1 MTMTI
6 LALVGWVLFLLLA
19 FILRSVMQYLST
31 GKTGF
36 VGVLGRPFSAAW
48 WGGFLFVIATIGC
61 PIGCAL
67 DLLGLLSRCP
77 GLLTPCWQCVAFGLY
92 GIGLL
97 GTLWAQVTMGAS
109 WRIGVDPSAKTQLVT
124 HGPFAYV
131 RNPIFTC
138 MMVLALGLAIL
149 VPNWVSWLSVLALL
163 TGLELQVRIVEE
175 PYLLRTHSDSYRRYA
190 QATGR
195 FVPGLGRL
203 PSFADS
209 QRLGSA

>member
-1 MTMTI
+1 MTI
-6 LALVGWVLFLLLA
+6 LALVGWLVFLLLA
-19 FILRSVMQYLST
+19 FVLRSVMQYLST

-36 VGVLGRPFSAAW
+36 VGVRGQPLSAEW
-48 WGGFLFVIATIGC
+48 WGGLLFVVATMGSPIACG
-61 PIGCAL
+61 L
-67 DLLGLLSRCP
+67 DLLVLLSRCSF
-77 GLLTPCWQCVAFGLY
+77 LTTPWWQRLALGLY
-92 GIGLL
+92 GFGLL

-124 HGPFAYV
+124 HGPFAWV

-138 MMVLALGLAIL
+138 MMLLALGLAIL
-149 VPNWVSWLSVLALL
+149 VPNWVSWLSVLALWV
-163 TGLELQVRIVEE
+163 GLQIQVRIVEE

-203 PSFADS
+203 P
-209 QRLGSA
+209 